1 MNLDFTDEQAL
12 LRDSVERFVRSHYG
26 LEQRRALADSPLG
39 HSADHWRSM
48 ADLGWLALPFSVE
61 DGGLGG
67 TAVDTMIVMEQF
79 GRGLVLEPFFAS
91 IVAGGA
97 ALRRGGSRA
106 LRDEILPGVMDGSAQ
121 LAFAHAEPNSRFDL
135 EYVAATAR
143 AEGDA
148 FVLNG
153 AKAFVLNAA
162 TASHLVV
169 SARTSREAADPHG
182 ISVFLVDANSPGIE
196 LQSYPTVDGLRAS
209 EVTLRDVRVAAR
221 RLLGKRDEGYDVVNA
236 VANESILALGAEA
249 IGAMEVLYKD
259 TVEYTQQRVQFDHP
273 LSEFQVLQH
282 RMVDMFV
289 EFELVKSML
298 YRATLQATSATEG
311 SAAAEAQRSVH
322 ALKYMIARSGTFI
335 AENAVQ
341 LHGGMG
347 MTEELRVGHYFKR
360 LAVIDLLFGNG
371 DYHLCRFAA

>member
-1 MNLDFTDEQAL
+1 MNLDFTDEQSL
-12 LRDSVERFVRSHYG
+12 LRDSVERFVRSHYS
-26 LEQRRALADSPLG
+26 LEQRRALADSPRG
-39 HSADHWRSM
+39 HSVDHWRSM
-48 ADLGWLALPFSVE
+48 ADLGWLALPFGVD

-67 TAVDTMIVMEQF
+67 TAADTMIVMEQF
-79 GRGLVLEPFFAS
+79 GRGLVLEPYFAS

-97 ALRRGGSRA
+97 ALRRGASTAVRE
-106 LRDEILPGVMDGSAQ
+106 EILPGVMDGSSQ
-121 LAFAHAEPNSRFDL
+121 LAFAHAEPNARFDL

-143 AEGDA
+143 ADGDA

-162 TASHLVV
+162 TATHLVV
-169 SARTSREAADPHG
+169 SARTSREAADPQG
-182 ISVFLVDANSPGIE
+182 ISVFLIDAKTPGIE

-209 EVTLRDVRVAAR
+209 EVTLRDVRVPAR
-221 RLLGKRDEGYDVVNA
+221 QLLGQRDEGYEIVSG

-249 IGAMEVLYKD
+249 VGAMEVLYKD

-273 LSEFQVLQH
+273 LSDFQVLQH

-289 EFELVKSML
+289 EFELAKSML
-298 YRATLQATSATEG
+298 YRATLQATRATEG
-311 SAAAEAQRSVH
+311 SGAAEVQRSVH
-322 ALKYMIARSGTFI
+322 ALKYMIAKSGTFI

-360 LAVIDLLFGNG
+360 LTVIDLLFGNG
-371 DYHLCRFAA
+371 DYHLRRFAA

>member
-1 MNLDFTDEQAL
+1 MNLDFTDEQSL
-12 LRDSVERFVRSHYG
+12 LRDSVERFVRSHYS
-26 LEQRRALADSPLG
+26 LEQRRTLAESPRG
-39 HSADHWRSM
+39 HSVDHWRSM
-48 ADLGWLALPFSVE
+48 ADLGWLALPFSVD

-79 GRGLVLEPFFAS
+79 GRGLVLEPYFAS

-97 ALRRGGSRA
+97 ALRRGASAAVRE
-106 LRDEILPGVMDGSAQ
+106 EILPGVMDGSSQ
-121 LAFAHAEPNSRFDL
+121 LAFAHSEPTARFDI
-135 EYVAATAR
+135 EYVAASAR
-143 AEGDA
+143 ADGDA

-153 AKAFVLNAA
+153 TKAFVLNAA
-162 TASHLVV
+162 TATHLVV
-169 SARTSREAADPHG
+169 SARTSREAADPKG
-182 ISVFLVDANSPGIE
+182 ISVFLVDAKTPGVE

-209 EVTLRDVRVAAR
+209 EVTLRDVRVPAR
-221 RLLGKRDEGYDVVNA
+221 RLLGKRDDGYDIVND

-249 IGAMEVLYKD
+249 LGAMEVLYKD

-273 LSEFQVLQH
+273 LADFQVLQH

-289 EFELVKSML
+289 EFELAKSMV
-298 YRATLQATSATEG
+298 YRATLQATRAGEG
-311 SAAAEAQRSVH
+311 SESAELQRSVH
-322 ALKYMIARSGTFI
+322 ALKYMIAKSGTFI

-360 LAVIDLLFGNG
+360 LTVIDLLFGNG
-371 DYHLCRFAA
+371 DYHLRRFAA